1 MPNNIISTKKYQVI
15 ILSPIKANENK
26 IYSIAFDNPTN
37 ALAWIVE
44 QINLGVPNYYIN
56 KMHIETTNYS
66 ALAKEGDNGI
76 HLHQYYYD
84 TQITLEDL
92 KRNSDEY
99 LQEKFEQF
107 SKK

>member
-1 MPNNIISTKKYQVI
+1 MPNNITSAKKYQVI
-15 ILSPIKANENK
+15 ILSAIKSDTKMYA
-26 IYSIAFDNPTN
+26 IAFDNPTN
-37 ALAWIVE
+37 ALAWVVE
-44 QINLGVPNYYIN
+44 QINLGCPSYYIN